1 MLSLLFSI
9 LQSQVKKFMI
19 CVSPCAADTLSIFG
33 RAGRM
38 VFNRHCLWRL
48 NPAGTSALLRWTK
61 RSYGRVCRGGL
72 GFSVLWLIV
81 AAGLPSL
88 KDAMADPTQVPAA
101 TQETDVPEVNLSG
114 DTSAQWAIVIVALA
128 SFFLTAYFLIVF

>member
-1 MLSLLFSI
+1 
-9 LQSQVKKFMI
+9 
-19 CVSPCAADTLSIFG
+19 
-33 RAGRM
+33 M

-128 SFFLTAYFLIVF
+128 SIFLTAYFFNCVLSRAEAGFVTYPLKTALLAQCSGSFQVLIE

>member
-1 MLSLLFSI
+1 M
-9 LQSQVKKFMI
+9 
-19 CVSPCAADTLSIFG
+19 
-33 RAGRM
+33 
-38 VFNRHCLWRL
+38 
-48 NPAGTSALLRWTK
+48 
-61 RSYGRVCRGGL
+61 
-72 GFSVLWLIV
+72 LWLIV

-128 SFFLTAYFLIVF
+128 SIFLTAYFLIVF